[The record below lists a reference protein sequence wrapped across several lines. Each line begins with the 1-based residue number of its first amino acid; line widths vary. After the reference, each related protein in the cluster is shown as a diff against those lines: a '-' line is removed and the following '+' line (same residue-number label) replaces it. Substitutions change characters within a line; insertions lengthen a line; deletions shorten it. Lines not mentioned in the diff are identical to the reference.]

1 MELSRKIR
9 INQLKGRTHFI
20 ILHQVKNME
29 SNALNFRP
37 NELFLI
43 AGPCS
48 VESENQMRQILM
60 NENRPRLIRGGIHK
74 MRTNAKSFQGLG
86 DEGLELIGKLKKEIP
101 FDFVT
106 EVTDARQIETLL
118 PVTSVFQVGARNMY
132 NYELLKELSRY
143 NRPVILKRAFSATI
157 SEWLGAAE
165 YLFNLGEKNI
175 ILCERGVRSFDNKL
189 RNLLDLGSV
198 IYLKK
203 NTPFKVLVDPSHS
216 MGLTPYVADAAYAA
230 VAAGA
235 DGLIVEVH
243 PEPACALSDGQQ
255 ALNLQQFDEMVE
267 KLKQLTPIFGKELR
281 M

>member
-1 MELSRKIR
+1 MAP
-9 INQLKGRTHFI
+9 N
-20 ILHQVKNME
+20 
-29 SNALNFRP
+29 LNFRP
-37 NELFLI
+37 HELFLI
-43 AGPCS
+43 AGPCA
-48 VESENQMRQILM
+48 VESENQMREILSSAH
-60 NENRPRLIRGGIHK
+60 RPTLIRGGIHK
-74 MRTNAKSFQGLG
+74 MRTSSKSFQGMG
-86 DEGLELIGKLKKEIP
+86 DEGISIIKNMKKEIP

-106 EVTDARQIETLL
+106 EVTDARQIESLSEI
-118 PVTSVFQVGARNMY
+118 TSVFQVGARNMY

-143 NRPVILKRAFSATI
+143 GKPVILKRGFSATI
-157 SEWLGAAE
+157 TEWLGAAE

-175 ILCERGVRSFDNKL
+175 ILCERGVRSFDTKL

-216 MGLTPYVADAAYAA
+216 MGLTAYVADAAYAA

-255 ALNLQQFDEMVE
+255 ALNLNQFDEMVH
-267 KLKQLTPIFGKELR
+267 KLKKLAPLFDKELR

>member
-1 MELSRKIR
+1 M
-9 INQLKGRTHFI
+9 QTT
-20 ILHQVKNME
+20 
-29 SNALNFRP
+29 LNFHP
-37 NELFLI
+37 HELFLI
-43 AGPCS
+43 AGPCA
-48 VESENQMRQILM
+48 VESEQQMRQILM
-60 NENRPRLIRGGIHK
+60 NENKPTLIRGGIHK
-74 MRTNAKSFQGLG
+74 MRTSSKSFQGMG
-86 DEGLELIGKLKKEIP
+86 DEGLAIIDKLKKEMP
-101 FDFVT
+101 FDFIT
-106 EVTDARQIETLL
+106 EITDARQIESLL
-118 PVTSVFQVGARNMY
+118 PSTSIFQVGARNMY

-143 NRPVILKRAFSATI
+143 SKPVILKRAFSATI

-203 NTPFKVLVDPSHS
+203 NTPFKILVDPSHS

-255 ALNLQQFDEMVE
+255 ALNLNQFNELVT
-267 KLKQLTPIFGKELR
+267 KLRKLAPIFDKQLR

>member
-1 MELSRKIR
+1 MEKS
-9 INQLKGRTHFI
+9 
-20 ILHQVKNME
+20 
-29 SNALNFRP
+29 ALNFGP
-37 NELFLI
+37 NEIFLI
-43 AGPCS
+43 AGPCA
-48 VESENQMRQILM
+48 VESETQMKTILSH
-60 NENRPRLIRGGIHK
+60 ETRPRLVRGGIHK
-74 MRTNAKSFQGLG
+74 MRTSSKSFQGMG
-86 DEGLELIGKLKKEIP
+86 DEGLALVKKIKKEIP
-101 FDFVT
+101 FDFIT
-106 EVTDARQIETLL
+106 EVTDARQIESLL
-118 PVTSVFQVGARNMY
+118 EVTSVFQVGARNMY

-157 SEWLGAAE
+157 SEWLGSAE

-203 NTPFKVLVDPSHS
+203 NTPFKVVVDPSHS
-216 MGLTPYVADAAYAA
+216 MGYTPYVIDAALAA

-235 DGLIVEVH
+235 DGLLVEVH

-255 ALNLQQFDEMVE
+255 ALNMAQFDELVQ
-267 KLKQLTPIFGKELR
+267 KLKKLAPVFEKELR

>member
-1 MELSRKIR
+1 ME
-9 INQLKGRTHFI
+9 N
-20 ILHQVKNME
+20 NP
-29 SNALNFRP
+29 LNFRP

-48 VESENQMRQILM
+48 VESEAQLRTILS

-74 MRTNAKSFQGLG
+74 MRTNAKSFQGMG
-86 DEGLELIGKLKKEIP
+86 DEGIEIVKKLKKEIP

-106 EVTDARQIETLL
+106 EVTDARQIEALL

-143 NRPVILKRAFSATI
+143 GRPVILKRGFSATI
-157 SEWLGAAE
+157 SEWLGASE

-203 NTPFKVLVDPSHS
+203 HTPFKIIVDPSHS

-243 PEPACALSDGQQ
+243 PEPGVALSDGQQ
-255 ALNLQQFDEMVE
+255 ALNIAQFDEMVN
-267 KLKQLTPIFGKELR
+267 KLRKLAPVFEKELR

>member
-1 MELSRKIR
+1 MD
-9 INQLKGRTHFI
+9 TT
-20 ILHQVKNME
+20 
-29 SNALNFRP
+29 LNFRP
-37 NELFLI
+37 HELFLI
-43 AGPCS
+43 AGPCA
-48 VESENQMRQILM
+48 VESESQLRQILS

-74 MRTNAKSFQGLG
+74 MRTSSKSFQGLG
-86 DEGLELIGKLKKEIP
+86 DEGLNLVKNLKKEIP

-106 EVTDARQIETLL
+106 EVTDARQIETLNE
-118 PVTSVFQVGARNMY
+118 VTSIFQVGARNMY
-132 NYELLKELSRY
+132 NYELLKELSKY
-143 NRPVILKRAFSATI
+143 GKPVILKRGFSATI

-216 MGLTPYVADAAYAA
+216 MGLTAYVTDAALAA

-235 DGLIVEVH
+235 DGLMVEVH

-255 ALNLQQFDEMVE
+255 ALNIPQFNELVE
-267 KLKQLTPIFGKELR
+267 KLKKLAPLFDKELR

>member
-1 MELSRKIR
+1 MMK
-9 INQLKGRTHFI
+9 
-20 ILHQVKNME
+20 
-29 SNALNFRP
+29 SNPLDFRP
-37 NELFLI
+37 NEIFLI
-43 AGPCS
+43 AGPCA
-48 VESENQMRQILM
+48 VESENQLRAILT
-60 NENRPRLIRGGIHK
+60 NENRPTLIRGGIHK
-74 MRTNAKSFQGLG
+74 MRTNAKSFQGMG
-86 DEGLELIGKLKKEIP
+86 DEGLEIVKKIKQEIP
-101 FDFVT
+101 FDFIT
-106 EVTDARQIETLL
+106 EVTDARQIESLL

-143 NRPVILKRAFSATI
+143 GKPVILKRAFSATI
-157 SEWLGAAE
+157 AEWLGAAE

-198 IYLKK
+198 VWLKK
-203 NTPFKVLVDPSHS
+203 NTPFKIIVDPSHS

-255 ALNLQQFDEMVE
+255 ALNLQQFDEMVQ
-267 KLKQLTPIFGKELR
+267 KLKKLAPVFEKELR

>member
-1 MELSRKIR
+1 ME
-9 INQLKGRTHFI
+9 THT
-20 ILHQVKNME
+20 
-29 SNALNFRP
+29 LNFRP

-43 AGPCS
+43 AGPCAI
-48 VESENQMRQILM
+48 ESENQLRTILM
-60 NENRPRLIRGGIHK
+60 NENRPTLIRGGIHK
-74 MRTNAKSFQGLG
+74 MRTNAKSFQGMG
-86 DEGLELIGKLKKEIP
+86 DEGMEIVKNLKKEIP

-106 EVTDARQIETLL
+106 EVTDSRQIETLL
-118 PVTSVFQVGARNMY
+118 PITSVFQVGARNMY

-255 ALNLQQFDEMVE
+255 ALNIPQFEEMITTLK
-267 KLKQLTPIFGKELR
+267 KLAPIFGKELR

>member
-1 MELSRKIR
+1 MDTTLS
-9 INQLKGRTHFI
+9 
-20 ILHQVKNME
+20 
-29 SNALNFRP
+29 FRP
-37 NELFLI
+37 HELFLI
-43 AGPCS
+43 AGPCA
-48 VESENQMRQILM
+48 VESEQQLRQVLM

-74 MRTNAKSFQGLG
+74 MRTSSKSFQGMG
-86 DEGLELIGKLKKEIP
+86 DEGLEIVKKLKKEIP

-106 EVTDARQIETLL
+106 EVTDIRQIETLSE
-118 PVTSVFQVGARNMY
+118 VTSIFQVGARNMY

-143 NRPVILKRAFSATI
+143 GKPVILKRAFSATI
-157 SEWLGAAE
+157 SEWLGSAE

-175 ILCERGVRSFDNKL
+175 ILCERGVRSFDTKL

-216 MGLTPYVADAAYAA
+216 MGLTPYVTDAALAA

-255 ALNLQQFDEMVE
+255 ALNLPQFNDLVT
-267 KLKQLTPIFGKELR
+267 KLKKLAPIFEKELR

>member
-1 MELSRKIR
+1 ME
-9 INQLKGRTHFI
+9 
-20 ILHQVKNME
+20 KNH
-29 SNALNFRP
+29 LNFGP
-37 NELFLI
+37 HDLFLI
-43 AGPCS
+43 AGPCAI
-48 VESENQMRQILM
+48 ESESQMRQILSHPA
-60 NENRPRLIRGGIHK
+60 RPRLIRGGIHK

-86 DEGLELIGKLKKEIP
+86 DEGLELITKLKKEIP
-101 FDFVT
+101 FDFIT

-118 PVTSVFQVGARNMY
+118 STTSVFQVGARNMY

-143 NRPVILKRAFSATI
+143 DRPVILKRAFSATI

-189 RNLLDLGSV
+189 RNMLDLGSV

-216 MGLTPYVADAAYAA
+216 MGYTQYVADAAYAA

-235 DGLIVEVH
+235 DGLMVEIH

-255 ALNLQQFDEMVE
+255 ALNLAQFSEMVA
-267 KLKQLTPIFGKELR
+267 KLQKLAPLFEKELR

>member
-1 MELSRKIR
+1 MD
-9 INQLKGRTHFI
+9 TT
-20 ILHQVKNME
+20 
-29 SNALNFRP
+29 LNFRP
-37 NELFLI
+37 HELFLI
-43 AGPCS
+43 AGPCA
-48 VESENQMRQILM
+48 VESENQLRQILS

-74 MRTNAKSFQGLG
+74 MRTSSKSFQGLG
-86 DEGLELIGKLKKEIP
+86 DEGLNLVKNLKKEIP

-106 EVTDARQIETLL
+106 EVTDARQIESLNE
-118 PVTSVFQVGARNMY
+118 VTSIFQVGARNMY
-132 NYELLKELSRY
+132 NYELLKELSKY
-143 NRPVILKRAFSATI
+143 GKPVILKRGFSATI

-216 MGLTPYVADAAYAA
+216 MGYTAYVTDAALAA

-235 DGLIVEVH
+235 DGLMVEVH

-255 ALNLQQFDEMVE
+255 ALNIPQFNELVA
-267 KLKQLTPIFGKELR
+267 KLKKLAPIFDKELR

>member
-1 MELSRKIR
+1 MD
-9 INQLKGRTHFI
+9 TT
-20 ILHQVKNME
+20 
-29 SNALNFRP
+29 LNFRP
-37 NELFLI
+37 HELFLI
-43 AGPCS
+43 AGPCA
-48 VESENQMRQILM
+48 VESEGQMRQILS

-74 MRTNAKSFQGLG
+74 MRTSSKSFQGLG
-86 DEGLELIGKLKKEIP
+86 DEGLDLVKNLKKEIP

-106 EVTDARQIETLL
+106 EVTDARQIETLNE
-118 PVTSVFQVGARNMY
+118 VTSIFQVGARNMY
-132 NYELLKELSRY
+132 NYELLKELSKFGK
-143 NRPVILKRAFSATI
+143 PVILKRAFSATI

-175 ILCERGVRSFDNKL
+175 ILCERGIRSFDTKL

-216 MGLTPYVADAAYAA
+216 MGLTAYVTDAALAA

-235 DGLIVEVH
+235 DGLMVEVH

-255 ALNLQQFDEMVE
+255 ALSLQQFDELVV
-267 KLKQLTPIFGKELR
+267 KLKKLAPIFDKELR

>member
-1 MELSRKIR
+1 MDNTI
-9 INQLKGRTHFI
+9 
-20 ILHQVKNME
+20 
-29 SNALNFRP
+29 NFRP
-37 NELFLI
+37 SELFLI
-43 AGPCS
+43 AGPCA
-48 VESENQMRQILM
+48 VESEDQLRRILT
-60 NENRPRLIRGGIHK
+60 NENRPTIIRGGIHK
-74 MRTNAKSFQGLG
+74 MRTNSKSFQGLG
-86 DEGLELIGKLKKEIP
+86 NEGLDIIRKLKNEIP

-106 EVTDARQIETLL
+106 EVTDPRQIESLSQ
-118 PVTSVFQVGARNMY
+118 VTSIFQVGSRNMY
-132 NYELLKELSRY
+132 NYELLKELSLQGK
-143 NRPVILKRAFSATI
+143 PVILKRAFSATI

-216 MGLTPYVADAAYAA
+216 MGLTQYVADAAYAA

-255 ALNLQQFDEMVE
+255 ALNLVQFNEMIS
-267 KLKQLTPIFGKELR
+267 KLKKLLPVFERELR
-281 M
+281 L

>member
-1 MELSRKIR
+1 M
-9 INQLKGRTHFI
+9 
-20 ILHQVKNME
+20 
-29 SNALNFRP
+29 
-37 NELFLI
+37 
-43 AGPCS
+43 
-48 VESENQMRQILM
+48 
-60 NENRPRLIRGGIHK
+60 
-74 MRTNAKSFQGLG
+74 
-86 DEGLELIGKLKKEIP
+86 KKEIP

-106 EVTDARQIETLL
+106 EVTDVRQIEALA
-118 PVTSVFQVGARNMY
+118 PITSVFQVGARNMY
-132 NYELLKELSRY
+132 NYELLKELSRFE
-143 NRPVILKRAFSATI
+143 RPVILKRAFSATI

-165 YLFNLGEKNI
+165 YLFQLGEKNI
-175 ILCERGVRSFDNKL
+175 ILCERGVRSFDTKL

-255 ALNLQQFDEMVE
+255 ALNLNQFDEMVH
-267 KLKQLTPIFGKELR
+267 KLKKLAPIFEKELR

>member
-1 MELSRKIR
+1 
-9 INQLKGRTHFI
+9 
-20 ILHQVKNME
+20 ME
-29 SNALNFRP
+29 SPINFRP
-37 NELFLI
+37 HELFLI
-43 AGPCS
+43 AGPCA
-48 VESENQMRQILM
+48 VESENQLRTILM
-60 NENRPRLIRGGIHK
+60 DENRPRLIRGGIHK
-74 MRTNAKSFQGLG
+74 MRTNSKSFQGLG
-86 DEGLELIGKLKKEIP
+86 DEGMEIVKKLKKEIP

-106 EVTDARQIETLL
+106 EVTDPRQVESMLEI
-118 PVTSVFQVGARNMY
+118 TSIFQVGARNMY

-175 ILCERGVRSFDNKL
+175 ILCERGVRSFDTKL

-255 ALNLQQFDEMVE
+255 ALNIAQFDEMVN
-267 KLKQLTPIFGKELR
+267 KLKKLAPLFDKELR
-281 M
+281 MQ